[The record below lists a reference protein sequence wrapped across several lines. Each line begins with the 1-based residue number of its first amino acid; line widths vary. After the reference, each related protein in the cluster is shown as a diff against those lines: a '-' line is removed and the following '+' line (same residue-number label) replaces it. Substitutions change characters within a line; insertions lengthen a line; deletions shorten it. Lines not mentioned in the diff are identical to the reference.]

1 LGTTTQN
8 VAALARGY
16 PYTIQLQVR
25 PEVDG
30 DISPFPAGCTLIADV
45 AVYAGGTAVATL
57 STDDGTI
64 ARIGDDTIEL
74 RIPASATERLTN
86 TTAQI
91 DLVRSDTSP
100 DQWLGLQLS
109 LPVVQ
114 PITAAREQS

>member
-1 LGTTTQN
+1 MGTTTQN

-30 DISPFPAGCTLIADV
+30 DTGPFPEGCTLIADV
-45 AVYAGGTAVATL
+45 AIYVGGTAVATL
-57 STDDGTI
+57 STDDGSI
-64 ARIGDDTIEL
+64 VRIGDDTIEL
-74 RIPASATERLTN
+74 RIPAAATALLTE

-114 PITAAREQS
+114 PITAARPES

>member
-1 LGTTTQN
+1 MGTTTQN

-25 PEVDG
+25 PESDG
-30 DISPFPAGCTLIADV
+30 DISPFPEGCTLIADV
-45 AVYAGGTAVATL
+45 AIYAGGAAVATL

-74 RIPASATERLTN
+74 RIPAAATERLTN

-91 DLVRSDTSP
+91 DVVRTDTSP

-109 LPVVQ
+109 LPVIQ
-114 PITAAREQS
+114 PITAGRAES

>member
-1 LGTTTQN
+1 
-8 VAALARGY
+8 
-16 PYTIQLQVR
+16 
-25 PEVDG
+25 VDG
-30 DISPFPAGCTLIADV
+30 DIGPFPEGCTLIADV
-45 AVYAGGTAVATL
+45 AIYAGGTAVATL

-64 ARIGDDTIEL
+64 VRIGDDTIEL

-91 DLVRSDTSP
+91 DVVSSGTSP
-100 DQWLGLQLS
+100 NQWRGLQLS

>member
-25 PEVDG
+25 PEVGG
-30 DISPFPAGCTLIADV
+30 DISPFPEGCTLIADV
-45 AVYAGGTAVATL
+45 AIYAGGAAVATL

-74 RIPASATERLTN
+74 RIPGAATALLTN
-86 TTAQI
+86 TTAQL
-91 DLVRSDTSP
+91 DVVRTDTSP
-100 DQWLGLQLS
+100 DQWLGLQVS
-109 LPVVQ
+109 LPVVR
-114 PITAAREQS
+114 PITAARPES